1 MENDP
6 VKLYNKKIFS
16 KLFESNNDSDEK
28 LYKNTLLEFD
38 EETSRKDFDEK
49 NSELNIKEFTHNALL
64 KRVSMEDYSLF
75 PQKNEP
81 IQIIEDGNL
90 IEKQEPEK
98 LFEEEVDFLQKINR
112 INYLTFSPFGHS
124 FFPNKYNDN
133 NKEEK
138 NEDIYNNNDKNE
150 EKLLDILDFEY
161 DNYVINNDL
170 LFNISMGYIDINK
183 LKKENVVKSDNFVS
197 KTERINNEK
206 KKERFLEKMRSENF
220 DKSKFKYE
228 VLFKQDLYDS
238 LQRFALKYKNN
249 EYFTNIIY
257 EFNNDM
263 SKLKKI
269 EKNIE
274 KNKILL
280 KWEKEFKDQHIKY
293 NLYIQKKERN
303 ERKKIKMQK
312 EKEIKMNNEKI
323 KNIEQ
328 QKKLE
333 NELNKI
339 RIKAIRRN
347 SVYTQKRL
355 GNKSVESSSSNANK
369 KKNTIDFRNS
379 EQKKTNAKRIRT
391 VSYRKNG
398 EDKGSRINWNKQSND
413 YAFGNI

>member
-1 MENDP
+1 
-6 VKLYNKKIFS
+6 
-16 KLFESNNDSDEK
+16 
-28 LYKNTLLEFD
+28 
-38 EETSRKDFDEK
+38 
-49 NSELNIKEFTHNALL
+49 
-64 KRVSMEDYSLF
+64 
-75 PQKNEP
+75 
-81 IQIIEDGNL
+81 
-90 IEKQEPEK
+90 
-98 LFEEEVDFLQKINR
+98 
-112 INYLTFSPFGHS
+112 
-124 FFPNKYNDN
+124 
-133 NKEEK
+133 
-138 NEDIYNNNDKNE
+138 
-150 EKLLDILDFEY
+150 
-161 DNYVINNDL
+161 
-170 LFNISMGYIDINK
+170 
-183 LKKENVVKSDNFVS
+183 
-197 KTERINNEK
+197 
-206 KKERFLEKMRSENF
+206 
-220 DKSKFKYE
+220 
-228 VLFKQDLYDS
+228 
-238 LQRFALKYKNN
+238 
-249 EYFTNIIY
+249 
-257 EFNNDM
+257 M